1 MAETSRPRFFYGYII
16 VLATFCIMVMSGG
29 LWVIFG
35 IFFKP
40 MLTEFGW
47 SRATLSG
54 ASSLWA
60 FVMTLFGLGG
70 GRLTDKHGPRPV
82 VTVCGLLLGL
92 GFFLMSRISTVWQL
106 YLVYGVVIGIGMS
119 GLWIPMTSTMARWFV
134 KRRVLMTAI
143 ILSGAGLGTVIMPP
157 LATWLIDSFEWRT
170 SYIAV
175 GLVALLVVTSAAQ
188 FLRRDPAQTQQ
199 LPYSAAQAEAGNPSL
214 QTEGLSLRRTIRVR
228 EFWLL
233 CAVFI
238 CLWFSANVMW
248 THIVIHAI
256 DLGVSA
262 ITAASIPAIMGGAG
276 IAGRLIMGGAADRV
290 GHKPI
295 LLTGFAL
302 LSLSLL
308 WLLMTKELWGIYLFA
323 VIFGFS
329 LAGLATLEAPL
340 IAGLF
345 GLNSLGLILGS
356 VELVATVFAAPSP
369 MLAGHI
375 FDTMDSYQLAFLIC
389 AVLGIIGVL
398 LALLLRL
405 PSSEGGKK

>member
-1 MAETSRPRFFYGYII
+1 MTGITLSGVGIGTVIIPPIASRLISIYTWRASYIITGII
-16 VLATFCIMVMSGG
+16 VLV
-29 LWVIFG
+29 LV
-35 IFFKP
+35 
-40 MLTEFGW
+40 
-47 SRATLSG
+47 TL
-54 ASSLWA
+54 
-60 FVMTLFGLGG
+60 
-70 GRLTDKHGPRPV
+70 
-82 VTVCGLLLGL
+82 
-92 GFFLMSRISTVWQL
+92 
-106 YLVYGVVIGIGMS
+106 
-119 GLWIPMTSTMARWFV
+119 
-134 KRRVLMTAI
+134 
-143 ILSGAGLGTVIMPP
+143 
-157 LATWLIDSFEWRT
+157 
-170 SYIAV
+170 
-175 GLVALLVVTSAAQ
+175 AAQ
-188 FLRRDPAQTQQ
+188 FLRSAPCQMGL
-199 LPYSAAQAEAGNPSL
+199 LPYGEN
-214 QTEGLSLRRTIRVR
+214 GLKQEDLMPRAKGFSLREAINTKQ
-228 EFWLL
+228 FWLFFTIL
-233 CAVFI
+233 FAFGFI
-238 CLWFSANVMW
+238 TQIIMV
-248 THIVIHAI
+248 HIVIHAI

-295 LLTGFAL
+295 LPTGFAL